1 MSGFPADLRARS
13 LAALRDAALDVL
25 ILGGGINGAGIAR
38 DLGMRRQQSG
48 VSLQVGLVERNHFAS
63 GTSGRNS
70 QLIHGGLRYLKYL
83 KFGLVKE
90 SLRER
95 AALRFLAPHLV
106 EPLAFLL
113 PLYSRVDKM
122 KYMMGLRMYDQLAGD
137 TNISR
142 HREVSKAEIQQVEP
156 ALAKGGLVG
165 GALFY
170 DCIVHSARFVLEN
183 LMDAAANGV
192 HIANYTHAEPVE
204 RQPDGS
210 WQVRLKDTLSG
221 DVFVTRA
228 KKLVDATGAWSKPG
242 AGTAPRLVRGSHLI
256 LPRLTAEEHAI
267 AHFDDD
273 GRIVFLIPWGSE
285 KQLTLLG
292 TTDVDHT
299 GGPGEAR
306 ISREEMDYLLG
317 IAGRLYPNASIKPF
331 AAFSSLRPLVDEG
344 DSPATAASREHHI
357 FNTKDGVLRI
367 QGGKYTIYR
376 LMSQEA
382 VSLILKEIAP
392 WLMSPSKTA
401 AEPLNGNTAK
411 ALSRLKGDA
420 QRLGEAH
427 HLAPVDVERLIRDY
441 GTNTPDVLPM
451 APSEDQGPIKRL
463 EYARMAYAVQHEMA
477 LQLKDFFYVST
488 YLGYERPWN
497 SALLEPYANLMGSW
511 LGWDSARQSAEVDQT
526 LAVTALPGASG
537 R

>member
-1 MSGFPADLRARS
+1 MSGFPTELRARS
-13 LAALRDAALDVL
+13 LAALRDATLDVL

-90 SLRER
+90 SLHER

-113 PLYSRVDKM
+113 PLYSRMEKM

-142 HREVSKAEIQQVEP
+142 HREVSKAEIHQVEP
-156 ALAKGGLVG
+156 SLAKGGLVG

-192 HIANYTHAEPVE
+192 HIANYTNAEPVE

-210 WQVRLKDTLSG
+210 WQVKLRDTLSG
-221 DVFVTRA
+221 ETFVTRA

-242 AGTAPRLVRGSHLI
+242 AGAPRLVRGSHLI
-256 LPRLTAEEHAI
+256 LPRVTAEEHAI
-267 AHFDDD
+267 AYFDEA

-292 TTDVDHT
+292 TTDVDHA
-299 GGPGEAR
+299 GGPDEAR
-306 ISREEMDYLLG
+306 ISQEEVDYLLG
-317 IAGRLYPNASIKPF
+317 IARKLYPNASIKPF
-331 AAFSSLRPLVDEG
+331 AAFSSLRPLIDEG
-344 DSPATAASREHHI
+344 DSSATAASREHRI
-357 FNTKDGVLRI
+357 FNGKDGVLRI

-392 WLMSPSKTA
+392 WLMSPSRTA
-401 AEPLNGNTAK
+401 AEPLNGNTEK

-420 QRLGEAH
+420 QRMGEAYH
-427 HLAPVDVERLIRDY
+427 VAPVDVERLIRNY
-441 GTNTPDVLPM
+441 GMHTPDVLPM
-451 APSEDQGPIKRL
+451 APPEDGAVRRL
-463 EYARMAYAVQHEMA
+463 EYARMAYAVRHEMA
-477 LQLKDFFYVST
+477 MRLKDVFYVST
-488 YLGYERPWN
+488 YLGYERAWN
-497 SALLEPYANLMGSW
+497 AALLAPYANLMGSW
-511 LGWDSARQSAEVDQT
+511 LGWDSARQAAEVDEV
-526 LAVTALPGASG
+526 LAVTALPGAG

>member
-1 MSGFPADLRARS
+1 
-13 LAALRDAALDVL
+13 
-25 ILGGGINGAGIAR
+25 
-38 DLGMRRQQSG
+38 
-48 VSLQVGLVERNHFAS
+48 
-63 GTSGRNS
+63 
-70 QLIHGGLRYLKYL
+70 
-83 KFGLVKE
+83 
-90 SLRER
+90 
-95 AALRFLAPHLV
+95 
-106 EPLAFLL
+106 
-113 PLYSRVDKM
+113 
-122 KYMMGLRMYDQLAGD
+122 
-137 TNISR
+137 
-142 HREVSKAEIQQVEP
+142 
-156 ALAKGGLVG
+156 
-165 GALFY
+165 
-170 DCIVHSARFVLEN
+170 
-183 LMDAAANGV
+183 MDAAANGV

-256 LPRLTAEEHAI
+256 LPRLTAEEHAV

-317 IAGRLYPNASIKPF
+317 IAGKLYPNASIKPF
-331 AAFSSLRPLVDEG
+331 AAFSSLRPLIDEG
-344 DSPATAASREHHI
+344 DSSATAASREHHI

-382 VSLILKEIAP
+382 ANLILKEIAP

-411 ALSRLKGDA
+411 ALSRLKGTRSA
-420 QRLGEAH
+420 W
-427 HLAPVDVERLIRDY
+427 ERRIIWPPSMWNASSAITARTRPMCCRWRRPKTR
-441 GTNTPDVLPM
+441 GPSSASNTRAWPT
-451 APSEDQGPIKRL
+451 PSSMR
-463 EYARMAYAVQHEMA
+463 
-477 LQLKDFFYVST
+477 
-488 YLGYERPWN
+488 
-497 SALLEPYANLMGSW
+497 W
-511 LGWDSARQSAEVDQT
+511 LCS
-526 LAVTALPGASG
+526 
-537 R
+537 